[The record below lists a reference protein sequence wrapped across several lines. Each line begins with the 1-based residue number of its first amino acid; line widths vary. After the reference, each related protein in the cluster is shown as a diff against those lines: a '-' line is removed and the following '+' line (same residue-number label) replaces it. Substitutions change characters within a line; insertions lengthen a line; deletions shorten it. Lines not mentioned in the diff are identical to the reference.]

1 MACCGDGNHKC
12 ALTTNQH
19 KSLCLRAKA
28 AIALT
33 SLSAGARK
41 FRFNF
46 KHRVEEI
53 GAHARALVELV
64 CQYCGEVKWFVSCF
78 LFGSARASIC
88 HTHVFQSV
96 LGRGFVSVHCITF
109 NMSRLLTLPDDLFIS
124 ALDHLAPR
132 DIFEFTFACRRHFN
146 LLFAAP
152 PTVLSERLWRCI
164 CRHALPGLAPDAVTA
179 CESWRSLLNSYLQAM
194 GADRFALYAPVK
206 RVWMRLER
214 WLAANM
220 PMTSP
225 TLLPGAPAAEIRR
238 IESSMP
244 AGFRLPLDYLVSCH
258 IHQGCARH
266 PRGLLCLHCLQFC
279 SENLV

>member
-1 MACCGDGNHKC
+1 MQCCCDGTDNHIQF
-12 ALTTNQH
+12 APTNQH
-19 KSLCLRAKA
+19 ESLCLRTKA

-33 SLSAGARK
+33 SLSAGAHK

-46 KHRVEEI
+46 KHRVKEI
-53 GAHARALVELV
+53 GAHARAPDAAQPALRKSDWGLCRGVAFGASTV
-64 CQYCGEVKWFVSCF
+64 CQRFVIIHMFSSPPVLPTHTY
-78 LFGSARASIC
+78 LF
-88 HTHVFQSV
+88 T
-96 LGRGFVSVHCITF
+96 
-109 NMSRLLTLPDDLFIS
+109 MSRLLTLPDDLFIS
-124 ALDHLAPR
+124 ALDHLDPR
-132 DIFEFTFACRRHFN
+132 DIFEFAFACRRHTN

-179 CESWRSLLNSYLQAM
+179 CESWRSLLSSYLQDM

-220 PMTSP
+220 PTTSP
-225 TLLPGAPAAEIRR
+225 TLLPGAPAAEIQR
-238 IESSMP
+238 IESNMP
-244 AGFRLPLDYLVSCH
+244 AGFRLPLDYLVSCR

-266 PRGLLCLHCLQFC
+266 LHHALFA
-279 SENLV
+279 LI